1 VRRVVIVLLVFLA
14 ACSSQSSEGVPA
26 EDAVDTTD
34 TTPETTKKVAADLI
48 AAVDEG
54 KAACAEDEQARAAYA
69 DGDDDFFGSFEALEN
84 IGKSSDRLDKAIT
97 RIEAIDSSV
106 IPIEELQRWYEA
118 LQANEGGDIE
128 SLPDLLLEFGAVFLL
143 VCDRISQYR

>member
-1 VRRVVIVLLVFLA
+1 VLLVFLA
-14 ACSSQSSEGVPA
+14 ACSSQSSESVPA
-26 EDAVDTTD
+26 DDAADTTEAAPAVSP
-34 TTPETTKKVAADLI
+34 TVAAGLI
-48 AAVDEG
+48 AAVEEG
-54 KAACAEDEQARAAYA
+54 KAACAEYEQARAAYA
-69 DGDDDFFGSFEALEN
+69 DSGDDLFGSLEALEN

-128 SLPDLLLEFGAVFLL
+128 SLPDVLLEFGEVFLL